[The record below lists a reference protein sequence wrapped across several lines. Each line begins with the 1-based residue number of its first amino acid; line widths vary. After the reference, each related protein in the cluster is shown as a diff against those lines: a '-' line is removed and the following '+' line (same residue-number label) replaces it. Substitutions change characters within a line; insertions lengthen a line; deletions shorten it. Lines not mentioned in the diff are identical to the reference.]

1 MKLIHHPL
9 AWAISLA
16 FIPAAWANEPVELD
30 SVVVSSSGL
39 AKQSHEMT
47 TPVAVMEGDELVL
60 RREAT
65 LGETLEGLPGVRSS
79 SFGAGAARPVIRG
92 LDGARVKVLSDGVE
106 LLDAS
111 TISPD
116 HAVTSEPLLADRIEV
131 LKGPATLLY
140 GGGAIGGVVNVIDK
154 KIPTRVPEK
163 GYEGE
168 MELRANS
175 VANEGAGVFGITAG
189 SGNFAVRAEGS
200 KRQADPYRI
209 PGSPSKQDGSYNDT
223 DSYTL
228 GGSFINERGYIG
240 VAYGEQNIRY
250 GLLAHE
256 HADCHTHG
264 TEWHCAAHDHGHGHG
279 HGHDDHG
286 HGHDDHGHGGH
297 GHGHSD
303 HGHDDHGHG
312 HSHDHDHDHGVPYVD
327 MRQQRWDLR
336 GEMNDPIPGFELAR
350 LRVGHS
356 EYQHKEIE
364 GGETGTRFTNNATD
378 ARLELTHQP
387 VFGWRGVVGGQTLR
401 RDFEA
406 SGVEAYVPPTLT
418 RNHGIFLLEEYTDGA
433 WRYELG
439 LRHEWQDV
447 DAEGRPDTSHRG
459 TSMSAG
465 AVWTFAPD
473 YSLGFSLSRSQR
485 LPTAEELYANGPH
498 AATRTVELGSVD
510 LDEETS
516 HNAELTLRKFAGRTT
531 FSVSVF
537 RNQVNDFIYAADT
550 GNDIGA
556 GFREIEYRQQDAVLT
571 GAEGEVRFQATDATA
586 LTLFGDHVRG
596 KLRSGN
602 GDLPRI
608 PADRL
613 GVRVDQR
620 FTPAVNGQVEF
631 YRVQRQDDL
640 ASYETETSGYNML
653 GAGLS
658 YSGFFDQTDY
668 MLYLKGN
675 NLLDEKARQH
685 TSFIK
690 DDVLLPGRNLTVGL
704 RVSF

>member
-1 MKLIHHPL
+1 MKLKRHPL
-9 AWAISLA
+9 AWAVSLA
-16 FIPAAWANEPVELD
+16 LVPAAWAADPVELD
-30 SVVVSSSGL
+30 SVVVSASGL
-39 AKQSHEMT
+39 GKQSHEMT
-47 TPVAVMEGDELVL
+47 MPVAVMEGQELVM

-65 LGETLEGLPGVRSS
+65 LGETLQGLPGVHSS

-116 HAVTSEPLLADRIEV
+116 HAVVSEPLLAERIEV

-140 GGGAIGGVVNVIDK
+140 GGGAIGGVVNVIDRK
-154 KIPTRVPEK
+154 VPTYVPEK

-168 MELRANS
+168 LELRANS
-175 VANEGAGVFGITAG
+175 VANEDAGVFGITAG
-189 SGNFAVRAEGS
+189 SGNFAVRAEGA
-200 KRQADPYRI
+200 KRQADEYEI
-209 PGSPSKQDGSYNDT
+209 PGSPNRQEGSYNDT
-223 DSYTL
+223 DSFTL
-228 GGSFINERGYIG
+228 GASFIGERGYLG
-240 VAYGEQNIRY
+240 AAYTEQNNRY

-264 TEWHCAAHDHGHGHG
+264 RDWHCG
-279 HGHDDHG
+279 
-286 HGHDDHGHGGH
+286 
-297 GHGHSD
+297 
-303 HGHDDHGHG
+303 GHG
-312 HSHDHDHDHGVPYVD
+312 HSHDHDEEHGAVPYVD
-327 MRQQRWDLR
+327 MQQKRWDLR
-336 GEMNDPIPGFELAR
+336 GELGDPLPGFELAR

-356 EYQHKEIE
+356 NYQHEEIE
-364 GGETGTRFTNNATD
+364 GGEVGTRFDNDATD

-387 VFGWRGVVGGQTLR
+387 LFGWRGVVGAQTLR

-406 SGVEAYVPPTLT
+406 AGEEAYVPPTLT
-418 RNHGIFLLEEYTDGA
+418 RNHGVFLLEEYTAGA

-439 LRHEWQDV
+439 LRHEWQDI
-447 DAEGRPDTSHRG
+447 DADGQRNTDHKG
-459 TSMSAG
+459 TSVSAG
-465 AVWTFAPD
+465 AVWTFAPQ

-485 LPTAEELYANGPH
+485 LPTAEELYAYGPH
-498 AATRTVELGSVD
+498 AASRTVELGNIE

-531 FSVSVF
+531 FSFSLF
-537 RNQVNDFIYAADT
+537 RNQVDDFIFAADT
-550 GNDIGA
+550 GHDIG
-556 GFREIEYRQQDAVLT
+556 GGYREIEYRQQDAVLT

-586 LTLFGDHVRG
+586 FTLFGDHVRG
-596 KLRSGN
+596 KLRDGG

-613 GVRVDQR
+613 GVRLDQS
-620 FTPAVNGQVEF
+620 FTPALNGQLEF

-640 ASYETETSGYNML
+640 ADYETETGGYNML

-658 YSGFFDQTDY
+658 YAGSLKQSDY
-668 MLYLKGN
+668 LIYLKGN

-690 DDVLLPGRNLTVGL
+690 DDVLLPGRNLTVGVRL
-704 RVSF
+704 AF

>member
-1 MKLIHHPL
+1 MKLKRHPL
-9 AWAISLA
+9 AWAVSLA
-16 FIPAAWANEPVELD
+16 LVPAAWAADPVELD
-30 SVVVSSSGL
+30 SVVVSASGL
-39 AKQSHEMT
+39 GKQSHEMT
-47 TPVAVMEGDELVL
+47 MPVAVMEGQELVM

-65 LGETLEGLPGVRSS
+65 LGETLQGMPGVHSS

-116 HAVTSEPLLADRIEV
+116 HAVVSEPLLAERIEV

-140 GGGAIGGVVNVIDK
+140 GGGAIGGVVNVIDRK
-154 KIPTRVPEK
+154 VPTHVPEK

-168 MELRANS
+168 LELRANS

-189 SGNFAVRAEGS
+189 SGNFAVRAEGA
-200 KRQADPYRI
+200 KRQADEYEI
-209 PGSPSKQDGSYNDT
+209 PGSPNRQEGSYNDT
-223 DSYTL
+223 DSFTL
-228 GGSFINERGYIG
+228 GASFIGERGYLG
-240 VAYGEQNIRY
+240 AAYTEQNNRY

-264 TEWHCAAHDHGHGHG
+264 RDWHCG
-279 HGHDDHG
+279 
-286 HGHDDHGHGGH
+286 
-297 GHGHSD
+297 
-303 HGHDDHGHG
+303 GHG
-312 HSHDHDHDHGVPYVD
+312 HSHDHDEEHGAVPYVD
-327 MRQQRWDLR
+327 MQQKRWDLR
-336 GEMNDPIPGFELAR
+336 GELGDPLPGFELAR

-356 EYQHKEIE
+356 NYQHEEIE
-364 GGETGTRFTNNATD
+364 GGEVGTRFDNDATD

-387 VFGWRGVVGGQTLR
+387 LFGWRGVVGAQTLR

-406 SGVEAYVPPTLT
+406 AGEEAYVPPTLT
-418 RNHGIFLLEEYTDGA
+418 RNHGVFLLEEYTAGA

-439 LRHEWQDV
+439 LRHEWQDI
-447 DAEGRPDTSHRG
+447 DADGQRNTDHKG
-459 TSMSAG
+459 TSVSAG
-465 AVWTFAPD
+465 AVWTFAPQ

-485 LPTAEELYANGPH
+485 LPTAEELYAYGPH
-498 AATRTVELGSVD
+498 AASRTVELGNIE

-531 FSVSVF
+531 FSFSLF
-537 RNQVNDFIYAADT
+537 RNQVDDFIFAADT
-550 GNDIGA
+550 GHDIG
-556 GFREIEYRQQDAVLT
+556 GGYREIEYRQQDAVLT

-586 LTLFGDHVRG
+586 FTLFGDHVRG
-596 KLRSGN
+596 KLRDGG

-613 GVRVDQR
+613 GVRLDQS
-620 FTPAVNGQVEF
+620 FTPALNGQLEF

-640 ASYETETSGYNML
+640 ADYETETGGYNML

-658 YSGFFDQTDY
+658 YAGSLKQSDY
-668 MLYLKGN
+668 LIYLKGN

-690 DDVLLPGRNLTVGL
+690 DDVLLPGRNLTVGVRL
-704 RVSF
+704 AF

>member
-1 MKLIHHPL
+1 MKLKRHPL
-9 AWAISLA
+9 AWAVSLA
-16 FIPAAWANEPVELD
+16 LVPAAWAADPVELD
-30 SVVVSSSGL
+30 SVVVSASGL
-39 AKQSHEMT
+39 GKQSHEMT
-47 TPVAVMEGDELVL
+47 MPVAGMEGQELVM

-65 LGETLEGLPGVRSS
+65 LGETLQGMPGVHSS

-116 HAVTSEPLLADRIEV
+116 HAVVSEPLLAERIEV

-140 GGGAIGGVVNVIDK
+140 GGGAIGGVVNVIDRK
-154 KIPTRVPEK
+154 VPTHVPEK

-168 MELRANS
+168 LELRANS

-189 SGNFAVRAEGS
+189 SGNFAVRAEGA
-200 KRQADPYRI
+200 KRQADEYEI
-209 PGSPSKQDGSYNDT
+209 PGSPNRQEGSYNDT
-223 DSYTL
+223 DSFTL
-228 GGSFINERGYIG
+228 GASFIGERGYLG
-240 VAYGEQNIRY
+240 AAYTEQNNRY

-264 TEWHCAAHDHGHGHG
+264 RDWHCG
-279 HGHDDHG
+279 
-286 HGHDDHGHGGH
+286 
-297 GHGHSD
+297 
-303 HGHDDHGHG
+303 GHG
-312 HSHDHDHDHGVPYVD
+312 HSHDHDEEHGAVPYVD
-327 MRQQRWDLR
+327 MQQKRWDLR
-336 GEMNDPIPGFELAR
+336 GELGDPLPGFELAR

-356 EYQHKEIE
+356 NYQHEEIE
-364 GGETGTRFTNNATD
+364 GGEVGTRFDNDATD

-387 VFGWRGVVGGQTLR
+387 LFGWRGVVGAQTLR

-406 SGVEAYVPPTLT
+406 AGEEAYVPPTLT
-418 RNHGIFLLEEYTDGA
+418 RNHGVFLLEEYTAGA

-439 LRHEWQDV
+439 LRHEWQDI
-447 DAEGRPDTSHRG
+447 DADGQRNTDHKG
-459 TSMSAG
+459 TSVSAG
-465 AVWTFAPD
+465 AVWTFAPQ

-485 LPTAEELYANGPH
+485 LPTAEELYAYGPH
-498 AATRTVELGSVD
+498 AASRTVELGNIE

-531 FSVSVF
+531 FSFSLF
-537 RNQVNDFIYAADT
+537 RNQVDDFIFAADT
-550 GNDIGA
+550 GHDIG
-556 GFREIEYRQQDAVLT
+556 GGYREIEYRQQDAVLT

-586 LTLFGDHVRG
+586 FTLFGDHVRG
-596 KLRSGN
+596 KLRDGG

-613 GVRVDQR
+613 GVRLDQS
-620 FTPAVNGQVEF
+620 FTPALNGQLEF

-640 ASYETETSGYNML
+640 ADYETETGGYNML

-658 YSGFFDQTDY
+658 YAGSLKQSDY
-668 MLYLKGN
+668 LIYLKGN

-690 DDVLLPGRNLTVGL
+690 DDVLLPGRNLTVGVRL
-704 RVSF
+704 AF

>member
-1 MKLIHHPL
+1 MKLKRHPL
-9 AWAISLA
+9 AWAVSLA
-16 FIPAAWANEPVELD
+16 LVPAAWAADPVELD
-30 SVVVSSSGL
+30 SVVVSASGL
-39 AKQSHEMT
+39 GKQSHEMT
-47 TPVAVMEGDELVL
+47 MPVAVMEGQELVM

-65 LGETLEGLPGVRSS
+65 LGETLQGLPGVHSS

-116 HAVTSEPLLADRIEV
+116 HAVVSEPLLAERIEV

-140 GGGAIGGVVNVIDK
+140 GGGAIGGVVNVIDRK
-154 KIPTRVPEK
+154 VPTYVSEK

-168 MELRANS
+168 LELRANS

-189 SGNFAVRAEGS
+189 SGNFAVRAEGA
-200 KRQADPYRI
+200 KRQADEYEI
-209 PGSPSKQDGSYNDT
+209 PGSPNRQEGSYNDT
-223 DSYTL
+223 DSFTL
-228 GGSFINERGYIG
+228 GASFIGERGYLG
-240 VAYGEQNIRY
+240 AAYTEQNNRY

-264 TEWHCAAHDHGHGHG
+264 RDWHCG
-279 HGHDDHG
+279 
-286 HGHDDHGHGGH
+286 
-297 GHGHSD
+297 
-303 HGHDDHGHG
+303 GHG
-312 HSHDHDHDHGVPYVD
+312 HSHDHDEEHGAVPYVD
-327 MRQQRWDLR
+327 MQQKRWDLR
-336 GEMNDPIPGFELAR
+336 GELGDPLPGFELAR

-356 EYQHKEIE
+356 NYQHEEIE
-364 GGETGTRFTNNATD
+364 GGEVGTRFDNDATD

-387 VFGWRGVVGGQTLR
+387 LFGWRGVVGAQTLR

-406 SGVEAYVPPTLT
+406 AGEEAYVPPTLT
-418 RNHGIFLLEEYTDGA
+418 RNHGVFLLEEYTAGA

-439 LRHEWQDV
+439 LRHEWQDI
-447 DAEGRPDTSHRG
+447 DADGQRNTDHKG
-459 TSMSAG
+459 TSVSAG
-465 AVWTFAPD
+465 AVWTFAPQ

-485 LPTAEELYANGPH
+485 LPTAEELYAYGPH
-498 AATRTVELGSVD
+498 AASRTVELGNIE

-531 FSVSVF
+531 FSFSLF
-537 RNQVNDFIYAADT
+537 RNQVDDFIFAADT
-550 GNDIGA
+550 GHDIG
-556 GFREIEYRQQDAVLT
+556 GGYREIEYRQQDAVLT

-586 LTLFGDHVRG
+586 FTLFGDHVRG
-596 KLRSGN
+596 KLRDGG

-613 GVRVDQR
+613 GVRLDQS
-620 FTPAVNGQVEF
+620 FTPALNGQLEF

-640 ASYETETSGYNML
+640 ADYETETGGYNML

-658 YSGFFDQTDY
+658 YTGSLKQSDY
-668 MLYLKGN
+668 LIYLKGN

-690 DDVLLPGRNLTVGL
+690 DDVLLPGRNLTVGVRL
-704 RVSF
+704 AF

>member
-1 MKLIHHPL
+1 MKLKRHPL
-9 AWAISLA
+9 AWAVSLA
-16 FIPAAWANEPVELD
+16 LVPAAWAADPVELD
-30 SVVVSSSGL
+30 SVVVSASGL
-39 AKQSHEMT
+39 GKQSHEMT
-47 TPVAVMEGDELVL
+47 MPVAVMEGQELVM

-65 LGETLEGLPGVRSS
+65 LGETLQGLPGVHSS

-116 HAVTSEPLLADRIEV
+116 HAVVSEPLLAERIEV

-140 GGGAIGGVVNVIDK
+140 GGGAIGGVVNVIDRK
-154 KIPTRVPEK
+154 VPTHVPEK

-168 MELRANS
+168 LELRANS

-189 SGNFAVRAEGS
+189 SGNFAVRAEGA
-200 KRQADPYRI
+200 KRQADEYEI
-209 PGSPSKQDGSYNDT
+209 PGSPNRQEGSYNDT
-223 DSYTL
+223 DSFTL
-228 GGSFINERGYIG
+228 GASFIGERGYLG
-240 VAYGEQNIRY
+240 AAYTEQNNRY

-264 TEWHCAAHDHGHGHG
+264 RDWHCG
-279 HGHDDHG
+279 
-286 HGHDDHGHGGH
+286 
-297 GHGHSD
+297 
-303 HGHDDHGHG
+303 GHG
-312 HSHDHDHDHGVPYVD
+312 HSHDHDEEHGAVPYVD
-327 MRQQRWDLR
+327 MQQKRWDLR
-336 GEMNDPIPGFELAR
+336 GELGDPLPGFELAR

-356 EYQHKEIE
+356 NYQHEEIE
-364 GGETGTRFTNNATD
+364 GGEVGTRFDNDATD

-387 VFGWRGVVGGQTLR
+387 LFGWRGVVGAQTLR

-406 SGVEAYVPPTLT
+406 AGEEAYVPPTLT
-418 RNHGIFLLEEYTDGA
+418 RNHGVFLLEEYTAGA

-439 LRHEWQDV
+439 LRHEWQDI
-447 DAEGRPDTSHRG
+447 DADGQRNTDHKG
-459 TSMSAG
+459 TSVSAG
-465 AVWTFAPD
+465 AVWTFAPQ

-485 LPTAEELYANGPH
+485 LPTAEELYAYGPH
-498 AATRTVELGSVD
+498 AASRTVELGNIE

-531 FSVSVF
+531 FSFSLF
-537 RNQVNDFIYAADT
+537 RNQVDDFIFAADT
-550 GNDIGA
+550 GHDIG
-556 GFREIEYRQQDAVLT
+556 GGYREIEYRQQDAVLT

-586 LTLFGDHVRG
+586 FTLFGDHVRG
-596 KLRSGN
+596 KLRDGG

-613 GVRVDQR
+613 GVRLDQS
-620 FTPAVNGQVEF
+620 FTPALNGQLEF
-631 YRVQRQDDL
+631 YRVQRQGDL
-640 ASYETETSGYNML
+640 ADYETETGGYNML

-658 YSGFFDQTDY
+658 YAGSLKQSDY
-668 MLYLKGN
+668 LIYLKGN

-690 DDVLLPGRNLTVGL
+690 DDVLLPGRNLTVGVRL
-704 RVSF
+704 AF

>member
-1 MKLIHHPL
+1 MKLKRHPV

-16 FIPAAWANEPVELD
+16 LVPAAWAADPVELQ
-30 SVVVSSSGL
+30 SVVVSASGL

-47 TPVAVMEGDELVL
+47 TPVAVMENDELVL

-65 LGETLEGLPGVRSS
+65 LGETLESLPGVRSS

-116 HAVTSEPLLADRIEV
+116 HAVTSEPLLAERIEV

-154 KIPTRVPEK
+154 KIPTYVPEK

-168 MELRANS
+168 LELRANS

-189 SGNFAVRAEGS
+189 SGNFAVRAEGT
-200 KRQADPYRI
+200 KRQADEYEI
-209 PGSPSKQDGSYNDT
+209 PGSPDKQAGSYNDT
-223 DSYTL
+223 DSFTL
-228 GGSFINERGYIG
+228 GASFIGERGYIG
-240 VAYGEQNIRY
+240 LAYGEQNNRY
-250 GLLAHE
+250 GLLALE
-256 HADCHTHG
+256 HADSHTHG
-264 TEWHCAAHDHGHGHG
+264 
-279 HGHDDHG
+279 
-286 HGHDDHGHGGH
+286 
-297 GHGHSD
+297 S
-303 HGHDDHGHG
+303 
-312 HSHDHDHDHGVPYVD
+312 VPYVD
-327 MRQQRWDLR
+327 MRQKRWDLR
-336 GEMNDPIPGFELAR
+336 GELSDPLPGFELAR

-356 EYQHKEIE
+356 NYQHEEIE
-364 GGETGTRFTNNATD
+364 GGEVGTRFNNDATD

-387 VFGWRGVVGGQTLR
+387 LFGWRGVVGAQTLR

-406 SGVEAYVPPTLT
+406 LGEEAYVPPTLT
-418 RNHGIFLLEEYTDGA
+418 RNHGLFLLEEYTAGA

-439 LRHEWQDV
+439 LRHEWQDIEA
-447 DAEGRPDTSHRG
+447 DGQRNTDHSG
-459 TSMSAG
+459 TSVSAG
-465 AVWTFAPD
+465 AVWTFAPE

-485 LPTAEELYANGPH
+485 LPSAEELYANGPH
-498 AATRTVELGSVD
+498 AATRAVELGNVD
-510 LDEETS
+510 LEEETS

-531 FSVSVF
+531 FSFSLF
-537 RNQVNDFIYAADT
+537 RNEVDDFIYAADT
-550 GNDIGA
+550 GNDIG
-556 GFREIEYRQQDAVLT
+556 GGYRETEYSQHDAVLT

-586 LTLFGDHVRG
+586 FTLFGDHVRG
-596 KLRSGN
+596 KLRDGG

-613 GVRVDQR
+613 GVRLDQS
-620 FTPAVNGQVEF
+620 FTPALNGQLEF
-631 YRVQRQDDL
+631 YRVQRQDKL
-640 ASYETETSGYNML
+640 ADYESETGGYNML
-653 GAGLS
+653 GASLG
-658 YSGFFDQTDY
+658 YSGSLSQTDY
-668 MLYLKGN
+668 LLYLKAN

-690 DDVLLPGRNLTVGL
+690 DEVLLPGRNLTVGVRL
-704 RVSF
+704 AF

>member
-1 MKLIHHPL
+1 MKLKRHPL
-9 AWAISLA
+9 AWAVSLA
-16 FIPAAWANEPVELD
+16 LVPAAWAADPVELD
-30 SVVVSSSGL
+30 SVVVSASGL
-39 AKQSHEMT
+39 GKQSHEMT
-47 TPVAVMEGDELVL
+47 MPVAVMEGQELVM

-65 LGETLEGLPGVRSS
+65 LGETLQGLPGVHSS

-116 HAVTSEPLLADRIEV
+116 HAVVSEPLLAERIEV

-140 GGGAIGGVVNVIDK
+140 GGGAIGGVVNVIDRK
-154 KIPTRVPEK
+154 VPTHVPEK

-168 MELRANS
+168 LELRANS

-189 SGNFAVRAEGS
+189 SGNFAVRAEGA
-200 KRQADPYRI
+200 KRQADEYEI
-209 PGSPSKQDGSYNDT
+209 PGSPNRQEGSYNDT
-223 DSYTL
+223 DSFTL
-228 GGSFINERGYIG
+228 GASFIGERGYLG
-240 VAYGEQNIRY
+240 AAYTEQNNRY

-264 TEWHCAAHDHGHGHG
+264 RDWHCG
-279 HGHDDHG
+279 
-286 HGHDDHGHGGH
+286 
-297 GHGHSD
+297 
-303 HGHDDHGHG
+303 GHG
-312 HSHDHDHDHGVPYVD
+312 HSHDHDEEHGAVPYVD
-327 MRQQRWDLR
+327 MQQKRWDLR
-336 GEMNDPIPGFELAR
+336 GELGDPLPGFELAR

-356 EYQHKEIE
+356 NYQHEEIE
-364 GGETGTRFTNNATD
+364 GGEVGTRFDNDATD

-387 VFGWRGVVGGQTLR
+387 LFGWRGVVGAQTLR

-406 SGVEAYVPPTLT
+406 AGEEAYVPPTLT
-418 RNHGIFLLEEYTDGA
+418 RNHGVFLLEEYTAGA

-439 LRHEWQDV
+439 LRHEWQDI
-447 DAEGRPDTSHRG
+447 DADGQRNTDHKG
-459 TSMSAG
+459 TSVSAG
-465 AVWTFAPD
+465 AVWTFAPQ

-485 LPTAEELYANGPH
+485 LPTAEELYAYGPH
-498 AATRTVELGSVD
+498 AASRTVELGNIE

-531 FSVSVF
+531 FSFSLF
-537 RNQVNDFIYAADT
+537 RNQVDDFIFAADT
-550 GNDIGA
+550 GHDIG
-556 GFREIEYRQQDAVLT
+556 GGYREIEYRQQDAVLT

-586 LTLFGDHVRG
+586 FTLFGDHVRG
-596 KLRSGN
+596 KLRDGG

-613 GVRVDQR
+613 GVRLDQS
-620 FTPAVNGQVEF
+620 FTPALNGQLEF

-640 ASYETETSGYNML
+640 ADYETETGGYNML

-658 YSGFFDQTDY
+658 YAGSLKQSNY
-668 MLYLKGN
+668 LIYLKGN

-690 DDVLLPGRNLTVGL
+690 DDVLLPGRNLTVGVRL
-704 RVSF
+704 AF

>member
-1 MKLIHHPL
+1 MKLKRHPL

-16 FIPAAWANEPVELD
+16 LVPAAWAADPVELD
-30 SVVVSSSGL
+30 PVVVSSSALGRH
-39 AKQSHEMT
+39 SHEMT
-47 TPVAVMEGDELVL
+47 MPVSVLEGNELVQ

-65 LGETLEGLPGVRSS
+65 LGETLQGLPGVHAS

-116 HAVTSEPLLADRIEV
+116 HAVVSEPLLAERIEV

-140 GGGAIGGVVNVIDK
+140 GGGAIGGVVNVIDRK
-154 KIPTRVPEK
+154 VPTYVPEK

-168 MELRANS
+168 LELRANS

-189 SGNFAVRAEGS
+189 SGNFAVRAEGA
-200 KRQADPYRI
+200 KRRAGEYEI
-209 PGSPSKQDGSYNDT
+209 PGSPGKQPGSYNDT
-223 DSYTL
+223 DSFTL
-228 GGSFINERGYIG
+228 GASFIGARGYLG
-240 VAYGEQNIRY
+240 AAYTEQNNRY

-264 TEWHCAAHDHGHGHG
+264 SDWHCGGHGHG
-279 HGHDDHG
+279 HGHDDHDHE
-286 HGHDDHGHGGH
+286 HG
-297 GHGHSD
+297 
-303 HGHDDHGHG
+303 
-312 HSHDHDHDHGVPYVD
+312 GVPYVD
-327 MRQQRWDLR
+327 MQQKRWDLR
-336 GEMNDPIPGFELAR
+336 GELSDPLPGFELAR

-356 EYQHKEIE
+356 NYQHKEIE
-364 GGETGTRFTNNATD
+364 GGEVGTRFDNDASD

-387 VFGWRGVVGGQTLR
+387 LFGWRGVLGAQTLR

-406 SGVEAYVPPTLT
+406 AGEEAYVPPTLT
-418 RNHGIFLLEEYTDGA
+418 RNHGLFLLEEYTAGA
-433 WRYELG
+433 WRYEVG
-439 LRHEWQDV
+439 LRHEWQDI
-447 DAEGRPDTSHRG
+447 DAEGQRDTDHSG
-459 TSMSAG
+459 TSISAG
-465 AVWTFAPD
+465 AVWTFAPQ

-485 LPTAEELYANGPH
+485 LPTAEELYAYGPH
-498 AATRTVELGSVD
+498 AASRTVELGNIE

-531 FSVSVF
+531 FSFSLF
-537 RNQVNDFIYAADT
+537 RNQVDDFIFAADT
-550 GNDIGA
+550 GHDIG
-556 GFREIEYRQQDAVLT
+556 GGYREIEYRQQDAVLT
-571 GAEGEVRFQATDATA
+571 GAEGEIRFQATDATA
-586 LTLFGDHVRG
+586 FTLFGDHVRG
-596 KLRSGN
+596 KLRDGG

-613 GVRVDQR
+613 GVRLDQS
-620 FTPAVNGQVEF
+620 FTPALNGQLEF
-631 YRVQRQDDL
+631 YRVQRQDEL
-640 ASYETETSGYNML
+640 ADYETETGGYNML

-658 YSGFFDQTDY
+658 YAGSLKQSDY
-668 MLYLKGN
+668 LVYLKAN

-690 DDVLLPGRNLTVGL
+690 DEVLLPGRNLTVGVRL
-704 RVSF
+704 AF